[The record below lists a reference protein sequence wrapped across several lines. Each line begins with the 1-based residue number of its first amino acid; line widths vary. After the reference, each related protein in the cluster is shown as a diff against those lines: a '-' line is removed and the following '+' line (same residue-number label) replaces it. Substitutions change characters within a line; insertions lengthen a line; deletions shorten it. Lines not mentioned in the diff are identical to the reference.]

1 LQKYSLEIANTFEYN
16 YSLTTQPNHTN
27 NMKINFAQVP
37 AHDVDVFGDDSL
49 FGPDADGNFYYNY
62 VEFGTNP
69 GGTDEVAITDGCGR
83 YMPIAVDN
91 IPELI
96 AALTEIAR
104 ISDTLNLA
112 RQLEMYAEST
122 SEAYVE
128 NDQVRHDP
136 ESVHEIAQRST
147 YR

>member
-1 LQKYSLEIANTFEYN
+1 
-16 YSLTTQPNHTN
+16 
-27 NMKINFAQVP
+27 MKINFAQVP
-37 AHDVDVFGDDSL
+37 HADVDAFGDDSL
-49 FGPDADGNFYYNY
+49 FGPDKSGNFYYNY

-83 YMPIAVDN
+83 YMPIAIDN

-96 AALTEIAR
+96 AALTEVAR
-104 ISDTLNLA
+104 ISNTITLA
-112 RQLEMYAEST
+112 HQLEMYAESD

-136 ESVHEIAQRST
+136 ESVQEVAQRSV
-147 YR
+147 YF

>member
-1 LQKYSLEIANTFEYN
+1 
-16 YSLTTQPNHTN
+16 
-27 NMKINFAQVP
+27 MKINFAQVP
-37 AHDVDVFGDDSL
+37 AQDVDMFGDDSL

-69 GGTDEVAITDGCGR
+69 GGVDEVAIVDGCGR
-83 YMPIAVDN
+83 YMPISVDN
-91 IPELI
+91 IPDLI
-96 AALTEIAR
+96 AALTQVVR
-104 ISDTLNLA
+104 ISDTLTLA
-112 RQLEMYAEST
+112 RQLEMYAESN

-136 ESVHEIAQRST
+136 ESVRKIAQRNT

>member
-1 LQKYSLEIANTFEYN
+1 
-16 YSLTTQPNHTN
+16 
-27 NMKINFAQVP
+27 MKINFAQVP
-37 AHDVDVFGDDSL
+37 ASDVDMFGDDNL
-49 FGPDADGNFYYNY
+49 FGPDASGNFYYNY

-91 IPELI
+91 IPDLI
-96 AALTEIAR
+96 AALTEVAR
-104 ISDTLNLA
+104 ISGTLDTA
-112 RQLEMYAEST
+112 RQLEMYVEST

-136 ESVHEIAQRST
+136 KSVQEVAQRACHW
-147 YR
+147 

>member
-1 LQKYSLEIANTFEYN
+1 
-16 YSLTTQPNHTN
+16 
-27 NMKINFAQVP
+27 MKINFAQVP
-37 AHDVDVFGDDSL
+37 AQDVDTFGESGL
-49 FGPDADGNFYYNY
+49 FGPDRGGNFYYNY
-62 VEFGTNP
+62 LEFGTNP
-69 GGTDEVAITDGCGR
+69 GGTDEVSITDGCGR

-91 IPELI
+91 IPDLI
-96 AALTEIAR
+96 AALTEVAR
-104 ISDTLNLA
+104 ISDTLTLA

-136 ESVHEIAQRST
+136 ESVYKIAEYGN

>member
-1 LQKYSLEIANTFEYN
+1 
-16 YSLTTQPNHTN
+16 
-27 NMKINFAQVP
+27 MKINFAQVP
-37 AHDVDVFGDDSL
+37 ANDVDMFGDDGL
-49 FGPDADGNFYYNY
+49 FGPDANGNFYYNY
-62 VEFGTNP
+62 LEFGTNP
-69 GGTDEVAITDGCGR
+69 GGVDEVTITDGCGR

-91 IPELI
+91 IPDLI

-104 ISDTLNLA
+104 ISDTLTLA

-128 NDQVRHDP
+128 NDRVRHDP
-136 ESVHEIAQRST
+136 ESVCEIAERDT

>member
-1 LQKYSLEIANTFEYN
+1 
-16 YSLTTQPNHTN
+16 
-27 NMKINFAQVP
+27 MKINFAQVP

-91 IPELI
+91 IPDLI
-96 AALTEIAR
+96 AALEEVAR

-112 RQLEMYAEST
+112 KQLEMYAEST

>member
-1 LQKYSLEIANTFEYN
+1 
-16 YSLTTQPNHTN
+16 
-27 NMKINFAQVP
+27 MKINFAQVP
-37 AHDVDVFGDDSL
+37 HADVDTFGDTNL
-49 FGPDADGNFYYNY
+49 FGPDKSGNFYYNY

-69 GGTDEVAITDGCGR
+69 GGVDEVAITDGCGR
-83 YMPIAVDN
+83 YMPIAVEN

-96 AALTEIAR
+96 AALTEVAR
-104 ISDTLNLA
+104 ISDKLTLA
-112 RQLEMYAEST
+112 RQLEMYAESD

-136 ESVHEIAQRST
+136 ESVQEIAQRSI

>member
-1 LQKYSLEIANTFEYN
+1 
-16 YSLTTQPNHTN
+16 
-27 NMKINFAQVP
+27 MKINFAQVP
-37 AHDVDVFGDDSL
+37 AQDVDMFGDDNL
-49 FGPDADGNFYYNY
+49 FGPDASGNFYYNY

-91 IPELI
+91 IPDLI
-96 AALTEIAR
+96 AALTEVAR
-104 ISDTLNLA
+104 ISDSLTIA
-112 RQLEMYAEST
+112 KQLETYAESN

-136 ESVHEIAQRST
+136 ESVYEAVKRST